1 MGLPSRLLKYGGGDG
16 MARQIWRKSWSLHSV
31 NEDFF
36 AQFNAARPSKVEFQ
50 QAASN
55 LRGRVIVYRVNKV
68 FVKYSTACNSPLELN
83 DGWVT

>member
-1 MGLPSRLLKYGGGDG
+1 MGLPSRLLKYAGGDG
-16 MARQIWRKSWSLHSV
+16 MARLIWRKSRSLPPV

-36 AQFNAARPSKVEFQ
+36 ALFNAARPSKVEFQ

-68 FVKYSTACNSPLELN
+68 FVKYSTACNSPNELEA
-83 DGWVT
+83 GWVT